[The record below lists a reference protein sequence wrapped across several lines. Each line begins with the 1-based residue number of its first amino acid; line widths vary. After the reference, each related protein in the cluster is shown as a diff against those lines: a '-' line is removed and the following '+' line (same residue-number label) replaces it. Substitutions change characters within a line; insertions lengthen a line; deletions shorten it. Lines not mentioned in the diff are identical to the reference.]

1 MDHGRIDFPDYAAH
15 HEYISIT
22 RLELTEDL
30 TIPNWLWS
38 RHDPNRNRW
47 SVDIPMLVR
56 CTADPRACRR
66 FTAPNFPRTRASTGL
81 YYILLI
87 ANIGEEKMRTGE
99 RLRALN
105 GQSVR
110 VRGSEANGQFAQ

>member
-1 MDHGRIDFPDYAAH
+1 MDDFPDYAAP

-38 RHDPNRNRW
+38 RRDPNRNRW
-47 SVDIPMLVR
+47 SVDVLMLVR

-66 FTAPNFPRTRASTGL
+66 FMAPNFPRMRDSTGL
-81 YYILLI
+81 YCILLI
-87 ANIGEEKMRTGE
+87 ANIGEEKMRTWE
-99 RLRALN
+99 ETQNL
-105 GQSVR
+105 
-110 VRGSEANGQFAQ
+110 EY